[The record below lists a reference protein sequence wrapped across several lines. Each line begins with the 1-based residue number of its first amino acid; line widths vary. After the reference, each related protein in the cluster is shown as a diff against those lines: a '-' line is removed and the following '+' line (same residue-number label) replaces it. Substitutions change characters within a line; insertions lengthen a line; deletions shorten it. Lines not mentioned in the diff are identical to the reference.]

1 MQAYVMDF
9 DLRCVGP
16 DFNCKIVWN
25 SSLFPC
31 PKGDDHHWLCKDG
44 RNIKTRFLI
53 LISYLYDELNC
64 LTLGPCN
71 PGIPLSPASPRG
83 PGVPYKTTI
92 ICPDQNLALER
103 IKSSGK
109 YVGLLSLAYMY
120 VVCIEFLL
128 KVVAEIILF

>member
-1 MQAYVMDF
+1 MFEIY
-9 DLRCVGP
+9 R
-16 DFNCKIVWN
+16 
-25 SSLFPC
+25 LFAC
-31 PKGDDHHWLCKDG
+31 QKGDDHYWLGKDG
-44 RNIKTRFLI
+44 RNIKTRRYQNIITQIILFLI
-53 LISYLYDELNC
+53 C

-109 YVGLLSLAYMY
+109 YIGLLSLAYMY
-120 VVCIEFLL
+120 VVCIEFLR
-128 KVVAEIILF
+128 KVVAEIIQIQYSHSQRWPTSVLHQHH